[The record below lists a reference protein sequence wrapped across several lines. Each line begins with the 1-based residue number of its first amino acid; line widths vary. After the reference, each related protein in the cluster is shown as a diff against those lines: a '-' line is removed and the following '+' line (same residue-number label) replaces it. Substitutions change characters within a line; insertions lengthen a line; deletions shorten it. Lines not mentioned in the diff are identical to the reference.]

1 MGRFTDKT
9 ALVTGAGS
17 GIGRATAQRLASE
30 GANVV
35 VSDVD
40 EDRGKEVV
48 ESIED
53 DGGSGT
59 FVSANVA
66 DPEAVQQVVEVAVET
81 YGSLDIAHNNAGILT
96 GFQDITDIEEDDWEQ
111 LIAVNLKGVWA
122 GMKAELPVMEEQGS
136 GVIVNTASEAGLVG
150 MGGLGN
156 YVASKHGVVGLT
168 KTAAL
173 EYADR
178 GVRVNAVAPGPTETN
193 IQETMAGG
201 SDPRELPFDT
211 SAMSEVPMGRSA
223 EPDEMA
229 SVVAFLCS
237 QDASFVTG
245 VTIPVDGGQSAD

>member
-1 MGRFTDKT
+1 MERFTGDT

-17 GIGRATAQRLASE
+17 GIGRATARRLATE

-40 EDRGKEVV
+40 EDRGEDVV
-48 ESIED
+48 TAIED
-53 DGGSGT
+53 DGGTAT
-59 FVSANVA
+59 FVSADVT
-66 DPEAVQQVVEVAVET
+66 DPEAVQRLVEVAVET

-96 GFQDITDIEEDDWEQ
+96 GFEDIADIDEDDWER
-111 LIAVNLKGVWA
+111 LVNVNLKGVWA
-122 GMKAELPVMEEQGS
+122 GMKAQLPVMEDQGR

-178 GVRVNAVAPGPTETN
+178 GVRVNAIAPGPTETN

-211 SAMSEVPMGRSA
+211 SAMSDVPMGRHA
-223 EPDEMA
+223 KPEEMA

-237 QDASFVTG
+237 AGASFVTG
-245 VTIPVDGGQSAD
+245 VTVPVDGGQAAD